1 MEEKMIFDTH
11 AHYDD
16 EAFDEDRESLLES
29 LEKNQITKI
38 VNVGADISSSRATI
52 SLTKQYPF
60 IYGAIG
66 VHPSETKELTQ
77 KDMDWVR
84 EASKS
89 SKIVAIGEIGLDYYW
104 GEPEKEVQKK
114 WLREQIKIA
123 REEKLPV
130 IIHSRDAA
138 KDTLEIMKEEC
149 AEEVGGVIHCFSYS
163 AEMAKEYIQMG
174 FYIGIGGVVTF
185 KNAKNLK
192 EVVEQIPLE
201 SIVLETDCPYLAPEG
216 RRGERNCSLYLPR
229 VIQEISSL
237 KQIEES
243 TVIEQTYQNAIQLYH
258 L

>member
-1 MEEKMIFDTH
+1 MIFDTH

-114 WLREQIKIA
+114 WFREQIKIA
-123 REEKLPV
+123 KEEKLPV

-185 KNAKNLK
+185 KNAKKLK

>member
-1 MEEKMIFDTH
+1 MIFDTH

>member
-1 MEEKMIFDTH
+1 MIFDTH

-16 EAFDEDRESLLES
+16 EAFDEDRESLLEN

-84 EASKS
+84 EVSKS

-114 WLREQIKIA
+114 WFREQIKIA
-123 REEKLPV
+123 KEEKLPV

-149 AEEVGGVIHCFSYS
+149 AEEAGGVIHCFSYS

-185 KNAKNLK
+185 KNAKKLK

>member
-84 EASKS
+84 EVSKS

-114 WLREQIKIA
+114 WFREQIKIA
-123 REEKLPV
+123 KEEKLPV

-149 AEEVGGVIHCFSYS
+149 AEEAGGVIHCFSYS

-185 KNAKNLK
+185 KNAKKLK